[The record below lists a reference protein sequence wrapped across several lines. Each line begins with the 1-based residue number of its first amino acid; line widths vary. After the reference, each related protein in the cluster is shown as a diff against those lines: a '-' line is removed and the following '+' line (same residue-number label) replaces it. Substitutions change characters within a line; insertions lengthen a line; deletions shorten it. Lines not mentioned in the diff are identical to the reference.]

1 MRKLLILICMM
12 ALTIG
17 FASAEI
23 EQVSSTSVFSTT
35 ATDYTLAHTLSFGP
49 NENGYN
55 LINVTTLTDASGSV
69 TYSYKITASVDG
81 GTEETLL
88 ETSFTQGTSDTY
100 RTWALEKTVENGQT
114 LTLREYIQ
122 NSNSIRTIYTR
133 SIVYSAEVIPPDP
146 YAIITPVTED
156 NTYTQVIEYYVSGFG
171 TMNATIFIDG
181 VSQGTEEIE
190 IGNIEYIPDVS
201 QGEHTWYVNV
211 SAEYDGNISYN
222 QTTPLNFTF
231 DSLDPAI
238 SYSEISPDYDNIAVN
253 TTVSINILWSD
264 TNLKNASFYV
274 DYGDGSGY
282 ILEDNI
288 SFTGTEEWFNATI
301 NTTGFTG
308 NNVSWYQIAYDKAG
322 NSFTYNDTFLVILD
336 QLSIYVYDETTGDS
350 LLPDLVKIYNTE
362 TSHFASIDS
371 DNNVSTLSY
380 SEVDTGKYIVSVSKD
395 GYYTRNS
402 IIDVDITTLSEL
414 NMYIISENET
424 VIYDQFA
431 LTDYLKTYDYIDCI
445 IRLDKPF
452 TDGAQTVYSSYFDY
466 NGIAAT
472 YLVASDQ
479 YLLYIITPDKT
490 ISYGWL
496 TPDSDGEISIVIN
509 EFEFED
515 LEDWLQYNYEESDSS
530 VTFEYESSKSISSAT
545 FAINNG
551 TEIYNSTIST
561 DTGSFTYLFEG
572 DGIYQISISVLTEDG
587 YKYVYKSV
595 REIGLSQGVEFFPD
609 SYSIVL
615 KSLIVMF
622 FIVVGVLGLS
632 SYRADLAAIYAAS
645 LYAFSVYQE
654 WCSGNEYTVSVVGIL
669 AIAAIVKFHRKN
681 NRSLN

>member
-1 MRKLLILICMM
+1 M
-12 ALTIG
+12 
-17 FASAEI
+17 
-23 EQVSSTSVFSTT
+23 STSTASTWVQM
-35 ATDYTLAHTLSFGP
+35 HTLSFGP

-88 ETSFTQGTSDTY
+88 ETSFPQGTSDTY
-100 RTWALEKTVENGQT
+100 RTWPLEKTVENGQT

-156 NTYTQVIEYYVSGFG
+156 NAYTQVIEYYVSGFG
-171 TMNATIFIDG
+171 KMNATMFIDG

-190 IGNIEYIPDVS
+190 IGDIEYAPDGIS
-201 QGEHTWYVNV
+201 QGSHTWYVNV
-211 SAEYDGNISYN
+211 SAEYDGNVSYN

-238 SYSEISPDYDNIAVN
+238 SESEIYPDYDNIAVN

-288 SFTGTEEWFNATI
+288 SFTGMEEWFNATI

-308 NNVSWYQIAYDKAG
+308 NNISWYQIAFDKAG

-362 TSHFASIDS
+362 TSHFATINSS
-371 DNNVSTLSY
+371 NNISTLSY

-452 TDGAQTVYSSYFDY
+452 TDGSQTVYSSYFDY

-472 YLVASDQ
+472 YLIASDQ

-572 DGIYQISISVLTEDG
+572 DGIYQISISVHTEDG
-587 YKYVYKSV
+587 YEYVYKSV
-595 REIGLSQGVEFFPD
+595 REIGQSQGVEFFPD

-632 SYRADLAAIYAAS
+632 SFRTDLAAIYAAS